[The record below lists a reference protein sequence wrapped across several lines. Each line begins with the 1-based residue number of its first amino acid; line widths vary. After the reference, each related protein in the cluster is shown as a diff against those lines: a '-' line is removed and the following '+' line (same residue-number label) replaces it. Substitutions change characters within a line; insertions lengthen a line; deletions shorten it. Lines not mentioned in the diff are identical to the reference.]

1 MGQRSATVHRHD
13 LFFDFV
19 DLKSGDDQK
28 PDVFIVPSKVVFD
41 AYDHPYFKS
50 GKPRSMSE

>member
-1 MGQRSATVHRHD
+1 MHRHD

-50 GKPRSMSE
+50 GKPRSVSE